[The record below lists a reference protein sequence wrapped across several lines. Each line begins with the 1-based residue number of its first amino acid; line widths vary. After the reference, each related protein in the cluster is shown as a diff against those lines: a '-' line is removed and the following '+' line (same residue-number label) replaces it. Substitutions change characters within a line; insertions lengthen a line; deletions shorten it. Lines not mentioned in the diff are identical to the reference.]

1 MSQKGS
7 PMNTMPPPVST
18 PDHARLLRNCFVG
31 LAVLSITGTIVELAF
46 ERHWKDVEQLI
57 PWYAIGGF
65 LIALLVFLA
74 RPTVAGVRTTRAI
87 LVPVALT
94 SAVGIYYHI
103 HENFKAGFLDFRY
116 SKRSKTMEFVDHYW
130 TAFTKTV
137 GPAPTLAP
145 GVLAF
150 ACVCLFLATL
160 RHPAFA
166 TRVRPALN
174 GDKAAAF
181 DLTDDSYLDDVS
193 VDAARAN

>member
-1 MSQKGS
+1 
-7 PMNTMPPPVST
+7 MNTMPPPVASA
-18 PDHARLLRNCFVG
+18 DHSRLLRNCFVG
-31 LAVLSITGTIVELAF
+31 LAVLSISGTILELAF
-46 ERHWKDVEQLI
+46 ERHWKDAEQLI

-65 LIALLVFLA
+65 LIALLLFLV
-74 RPTVAGVRTTRAI
+74 RPTRAGVRATRAI

-94 SAVGIYYHI
+94 SAVGIYYHV

-116 SKRSKTMEFVDHYW
+116 SKRWKTMGFVDHYW
-130 TAFTKTV
+130 TAFTKAV

-145 GVLAF
+145 GVLAL

-166 TRVRPALN
+166 GRVRGSLN
-174 GDKAAAF
+174 GDRAARI

-193 VDAARAN
+193 DDAVRAN

>member
-1 MSQKGS
+1 MSSKGS
-7 PMNTMPPPVST
+7 AMNTMLPPVST

-31 LAVLSITGTIVELAF
+31 LAVLSITGTILELAF
-46 ERHWKDVEQLI
+46 ERHWKDAEQLI

-65 LIALLVFLA
+65 LIALLVFLV
-74 RPTVAGVRTTRAI
+74 RPTKSGVRTTRAI

-94 SAVGIYYHI
+94 SAVGIYYHV

-116 SKRSKTMEFVDHYW
+116 SKKWKTMSFVDHYW
-130 TAFTKTV
+130 TALTKSV

-150 ACVCLFLATL
+150 ACLCLFLATL
-160 RHPAFA
+160 RHPVFA
-166 TRVRPALN
+166 SRKLGALN
-174 GDKAAAF
+174 GEKAGAI

-193 VDAARAN
+193 VDVARAN